1 MIAEVQHSNAHA
13 DSDPILQALAAGHSA
28 LLVTGNLFDVS
39 LVDDGLD
46 YRPALIAER
55 LEHRGY
61 LVIRYS
67 KSQGGRI
74 HNYAGLKPNAKQAID
89 SRLNALGLL
98 SFLTREGQNTPEEIR
113 SFFRAVARLL
123 QLPANENKPVA
134 VIVDYTENL
143 APAVASSAAAAD
155 EQTVVAE
162 TLHLLANAPALRKS
176 GNLLLC
182 LVREGLQNSLL
193 NDLQRVEL
201 PFPDEAQTRAFID
214 WALMQRE
221 TDEAACYAS
230 LEPSFEAPEFARLT
244 RGLRLRDVEAMLRE
258 AKAERC
264 ALSRSRVLEAKVE
277 AIRSTSEGTLSVMS
291 SPLTLDDL
299 VGLEVV
305 KWFFGL
311 VSGKLKAGDPSS
323 PRAILMV
330 GPPGT
335 AKSTGAGILA
345 SLCGFNLLKFHA
357 VKNMYVGESERRLRL
372 ALSLIETLQPS
383 ILFLD
388 EITETTP
395 SRNQSFGDS
404 GVSQDLLGQL
414 FQFSARD
421 ELRGKVLLL
430 AASNVP
436 ERLDP
441 AWHDRFVIVPF
452 LELLPHE
459 ICRLFPLFERR
470 VTGQSSLDPED
481 SLLIEASDLLHKK
494 GVSPRKV
501 VDIVN
506 QALLISAAGP
516 LQSDAILM
524 AAQDYVGSANP
535 MAAAYSSLVAISLT
549 SFRSYLPWS
558 LDPKSYIYPWYLDGI
573 VEKETGE
580 LDREAL
586 RKRILTYRKEA
597 NL

>member
-1 MIAEVQHSNAHA
+1 MTTEVQHPTDKR
-13 DSDPILQALAAGHSA
+13 DSDPLLQAIAAGHSA

-39 LVDDGLD
+39 LVDGGLC
-46 YRPALIAER
+46 YRPALMAKR
-55 LEHRGY
+55 LENRGY

-74 HNYAGLKPNAKQAID
+74 DNYSRLKPNEKQAID

-98 SFLTREGQNTPEEIR
+98 SFLTREGQNTPEETR
-113 SFFRAVARLL
+113 AFFRAIARLL
-123 QLPANENKPVA
+123 QLPASESRPVA
-134 VIVDYTENL
+134 VIVDYTEHL
-143 APAVASSAAAAD
+143 APAVATSAAAAD
-155 EQTVVAE
+155 EQTFASE

-193 NDLQRVEL
+193 NDLHRVEL
-201 PFPDEAQTRAFID
+201 PFPDEAQTRGFID
-214 WALMQRE
+214 WALTQC
-221 TDEAACYAS
+221 EADGAARYAP
-230 LEPSFEAPEFARLT
+230 LEPSFEASEFARLT
-244 RGLRLRDVEAMLRE
+244 RGLRLRDVEGMLRE
-258 AKAERC
+258 AKAAGRP
-264 ALSRSRVLEAKVE
+264 LSRHRVLEAKAE
-277 AIRSTSEGTLSVMS
+277 AIRRTSEGTLSVIS
-291 SPLTLDDL
+291 SPLSLDDL

-305 KWFFGL
+305 KQFFTL
-311 VSGKLKAGDPSS
+311 VSDKLKAGDPSS

-345 SLCGFNLLKFHA
+345 SLCGFNLLKFHT
-357 VKNMYVGESERRLRL
+357 VKNMYVGESERRLSL
-372 ALSLIETLQPS
+372 ALSLVETLQPS

-452 LELLPHE
+452 LELLPDE
-459 ICRLFPLFERR
+459 ICQLFPLFERR
-470 VTGQSSLDPED
+470 VTGQSSLDPKD
-481 SLLIEASDLLHKK
+481 SLLIEASDLLHRK
-494 GVSPRKV
+494 GTSPRRV
-501 VDIVN
+501 LDIVN
-506 QALLISAAGP
+506 QALLTSPTGP
-516 LQSDAILM
+516 LQPAALLS

-535 MAAAYSSLVAISLT
+535 MAVAYSSLVAVSLT

-558 LDPKSYIYPWYLDGI
+558 LDPKNYIYPWYLEGV

-580 LDREAL
+580 LDREEL
-586 RKRILTYRKEA
+586 RKRIHTYRKEA